1 MRVKT
6 KYMVEIAL
14 TVRKKLGKA
23 EKIKKQNTD
32 CWRGV
37 AEATRQEEAEH
48 HG

>member
-6 KYMVEIAL
+6 KPMVEITL
-14 TVRKKLGKA
+14 TARKKLGKV

-32 CWRGV
+32 CWGGV
-37 AEATRQEEAEH
+37 AKATRQEEAEH